1 MPLSALLDMHKK
13 AFAKYTNLHKQIE
26 NTYNL
31 LSDDMNTTLK
41 TLVITD
47 SDTLVSRLREKYNA
61 ATDKSQYMNPAS
73 FSGHLN
79 TFAYETSAPASDE
92 KPLSTGD
99 PRLHVNHENAPPTR
113 ASTYI
118 PVAPGKT
125 TEDEKPYNPLFW

>member
-1 MPLSALLDMHKK
+1 MQLSALLEMHKK

-31 LSDDMNTTLK
+31 LSDDTTLK
-41 TLVITD
+41 TLGITD

-61 ATDKSQYMNPAS
+61 ATDKSQYMNPAL

-92 KPLSTGD
+92 KPLLTED
-99 PRLHVNHENAPPTR
+99 RKLLVNPENAPPTP
-113 ASTYI
+113 ASTNNI
-118 PVAPGKT
+118 PVAPNQT
-125 TEDEKPYNPLFW
+125 TKYGNPLFW